1 MPDSGATT
9 LDANLTFGASNPFQG
24 ENPFLQLLQG
34 MMDGI
39 LICHPNG
46 NILFFNELFQNQ
58 FHLPLEAM
66 NQPLVEFL
74 PNLDLHEA
82 VNQVFKTGES
92 VSTLLNIRLNHQD
105 MVFQLHVVAMAL
117 APEMNHKSIQNALG
131 QNASVQPPLL
141 YGCVAVFHDI
151 TAIKRTEKMRRDFVA
166 NVSHEL
172 RTPLSAIKGYSET
185 LLDGALEDEQVARDF
200 VDVIHRHAIRLS
212 QLVEDLLDLSKLES
226 PDFVPELKP
235 LSLKPLINRVV
246 ALMEDEAQ
254 SKNIALYIHLPEDL
268 PKALANSSNLE
279 QVFTNLLGNA
289 IKYTPDG
296 GKIGISAFLNKE
308 NTFIQVSV
316 KDTGLGMEPKHIPR
330 LFERF
335 YRVDKARSRELGGT
349 GLGLSIVKH
358 IVQLH
363 GGEIWVESELN
374 KGSTFHFTLMPQL
387 DF

>member
-1 MPDSGATT
+1 
-9 LDANLTFGASNPFQG
+9 
-24 ENPFLQLLQG
+24 
-34 MMDGI
+34 
-39 LICHPNG
+39 
-46 NILFFNELFQNQ
+46 
-58 FHLPLEAM
+58 
-66 NQPLVEFL
+66 
-74 PNLDLHEA
+74 
-82 VNQVFKTGES
+82 
-92 VSTLLNIRLNHQD
+92 
-105 MVFQLHVVAMAL
+105 
-117 APEMNHKSIQNALG
+117 
-131 QNASVQPPLL
+131 
-141 YGCVAVFHDI
+141 
-151 TAIKRTEKMRRDFVA
+151 
-166 NVSHEL
+166 L

-235 LSLKPLINRVV
+235 LSLRPLINRVV

-254 SKNIALYIHLPEDL
+254 SKDIALYIHLPEDL

-296 GKIGISAFLNKE
+296 GKIGISAFLNKD
-308 NTFIQVSV
+308 NSFIQVSL

-374 KGSTFHFTLMPQL
+374 KGSTFHFTLIPQPE
-387 DF
+387 F

>member
-1 MPDSGATT
+1 MPDTGGATT
-9 LDANLTFGASNPFQG
+9 LDANLTFGASSPFQG

-46 NILFFNELFQNQ
+46 NILFFNALFQNQ
-58 FHLPLEAM
+58 FHLPSEAI
-66 NQPLVEFL
+66 NQPLQDFL
-74 PNLDLHEA
+74 PNTDLHEA
-82 VNQVFKTGES
+82 LHQVFETGES
-92 VSTLLNIRLNHQD
+92 VSTLFHIRLNNQD

-117 APEMNHKSIQNALG
+117 APDINNSKSNNTSLF
-131 QNASVQPPLL
+131 
-141 YGCVAVFHDI
+141 GCVAVFHDI

-200 VDVIHRHAIRLS
+200 VDVIHRHSIRLS

-235 LSLKPLINRVV
+235 LSLRPLINRVV

-254 SKNIALYIHLPEDL
+254 SKDIALYIHLPEDL

-296 GKIGISAFLNKE
+296 GKIGISAFLNKD
-308 NTFIQVSV
+308 NSFIQVSL

-374 KGSTFHFTLMPQL
+374 KGSTFHFTLIPQPE
-387 DF
+387 F